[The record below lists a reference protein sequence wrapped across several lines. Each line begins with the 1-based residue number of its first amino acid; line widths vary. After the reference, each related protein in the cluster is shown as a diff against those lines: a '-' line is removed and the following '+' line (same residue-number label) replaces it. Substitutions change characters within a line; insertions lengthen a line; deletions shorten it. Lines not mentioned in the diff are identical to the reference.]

1 MIHVYEISG
10 MHCNRCIEKVKTA
23 LVAIDGVVSASVTLS
38 PPEAIVEMTR
48 HISTESLNK
57 SLGAV
62 GEYHL
67 TDKALSS
74 YSTSANTAQVPE
86 SLKPLFVI
94 VSYLVGA
101 VFVRALI
108 AGDFTAHSLM
118 SNFMGGFFVLF
129 SLFKMID
136 VKGFAEGYSTYD
148 IVAKRSDIY
157 AKIYPFIEL
166 TLGLLYLIGIA
177 SVATN
182 ILTLALMSVGSI
194 GVIQALRQKRSIQC
208 ACLGTALKLPMTKVT
223 LAEDVGM
230 GLMALIRLF
239 L

>member
-10 MHCNRCIEKVKTA
+10 MRCNNCVEKVKKA
-23 LVAIDGVVSASVTLS
+23 LSAIDGVVSASVTLS
-38 PPEAIVEMTR
+38 PPEATVEMT
-48 HISTESLNK
+48 HHVSTEALNK

-67 TDKALSS
+67 TDKDLSS
-74 YSTSANTAQVPE
+74 DSTSANTAQAPE

-148 IVAKRSDIY
+148 IVAKRSEIY
-157 AKIYPFIEL
+157 AKTYPFIEL
-166 TLGLLYLIGIA
+166 ALGLLYLIGIA
-177 SVATN
+177 PVATN
-182 ILTLALMSVGSI
+182 ILTLVLMSVGSI
-194 GVIQALRQKRSIQC
+194 GVIQALRQKRTIQC

-230 GLMALIRLF
+230 GLMAFIMLF